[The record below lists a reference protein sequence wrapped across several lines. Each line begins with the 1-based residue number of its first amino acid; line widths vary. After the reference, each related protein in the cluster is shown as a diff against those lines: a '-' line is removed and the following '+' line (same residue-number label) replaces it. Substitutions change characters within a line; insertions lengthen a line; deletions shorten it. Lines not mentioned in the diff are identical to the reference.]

1 MTSQPAHLSPSE
13 LAGYLDRE
21 LDSEAQQSV
30 EAHLD
35 ICAACRDELAQ
46 VARLADG
53 FRTSAPVG
61 TQPRVAWS
69 RRRLWGGLAVGGAL
83 AASLALLV
91 LRAPP
96 PSESAQP
103 TPPVRAPATGESLA
117 RIEVLLPSESL
128 RAGSGP
134 PAFTWHGVGADV
146 YRFFLLSD
154 DGELLWTGETPDT
167 SLTLPRAVSLQ
178 AGESYWW
185 RVDATTEGIVA
196 STGARRL
203 QVTP

>member
-1 MTSQPAHLSPSE
+1 MSTPPAHLSPSD
-13 LAGYLDRE
+13 LAGLIDRTLDPAVQARI
-21 LDSEAQQSV
+21 

-35 ICAACRDELAQ
+35 RCAICREELAE
-46 VARLADG
+46 VARLAD
-53 FRTSAPVG
+53 SI
-61 TQPRVAWS
+61 QPLPARRRS
-69 RRRLWGGLAVGGAL
+69 RRRLWAGLALGGAL

-96 PSESAQP
+96 PSDSALP

-117 RIEVLLPSESL
+117 RIEVLFPPESL

-134 PAFTWHGVGADV
+134 PAFSWHSMGADV

-167 SLTLPRAVSLQ
+167 SLTLPRAVSLLP
-178 AGESYWW
+178 GENYWW
-185 RVDATTEGIVA
+185 RVDATTEGIVG

-203 QVTP
+203 QVSP

>member
-1 MTSQPAHLSPSE
+1 MTTEPAHLTPGD
-13 LAGYLDRE
+13 LAGLIDRTLDPAASAR
-21 LDSEAQQSV
+21 V

-35 ICAACRDELAQ
+35 TCALCREELAE
-46 VARLADG
+46 VTRLAH
-53 FRTSAPVG
+53 SLESQPVVS
-61 TQPRVAWS
+61 RS
-69 RRRLWGGLAVGGAL
+69 RRRLWAGIALGGAL

-91 LRAPP
+91 LRAPR
-96 PSESAQP
+96 PSDSALP

-117 RIEVLLPSESL
+117 RLDVLFPPESL
-128 RAGSGP
+128 RVSSGP
-134 PAFTWHGVGADV
+134 PAFIWHSVGADV

-167 SLTLPRAVSLQ
+167 SLTLPRAVTLLP
-178 AGESYWW
+178 GDNYWW

-203 QVTP
+203 RVTP